1 MGVTPVLDGNQADSS
16 DSNAPEMGDA
26 QSTSTYIRQRCNYFF
41 VPNYMF
47 PLVFLAL
54 VSISTIMF
62 LHTNMIISVHPPP
75 AFGSSPNLEALAL
88 EANRQQDHDGDSVAN
103 APQFLRLCFS
113 LFSVLFYVPM
123 HEIAFST
130 HDKPK
135 LLSLLTSFLAELGL
149 NIQEAHAF
157 STNDGYSLDV
167 FVVDGWPYE
176 VLTVIHS
183 AFFGTLCYLS

>member
-1 MGVTPVLDGNQADSS
+1 MVVLC
-16 DSNAPEMGDA
+16 M
-26 QSTSTYIRQRCNYFF
+26 
-41 VPNYMF
+41 
-47 PLVFLAL
+47 
-54 VSISTIMF
+54 
-62 LHTNMIISVHPPP
+62 
-75 AFGSSPNLEALAL
+75 
-88 EANRQQDHDGDSVAN
+88 
-103 APQFLRLCFS
+103 
-113 LFSVLFYVPM
+113 PM